1 MDGKRMTLTAGRRIL
16 NKELCD
22 KLVQSASLTINCN
35 VLITDETGYVISSN
49 DQQREGSLH
58 EASLEVIQARHKIYH
73 DRSAAMRLVG
83 TMPGMT
89 IPLFLED
96 AVIGTIGIT
105 GSPQEISRYGTLI
118 QQMAQIF
125 LAFYTQQ
132 QTTAQMDYRKLRL
145 IREIMTFD
153 RRIRQPEEV
162 YNIAYEM
169 GIDLNL
175 PRVGI
180 LVKHITPVGENAG
193 TEETDL
199 VSGRL
204 RERLVG
210 SFPGE
215 QDIICQMNDTEF
227 AVLARLPEGK
237 QGDEVGRLLETCRA
251 LEKAAGEEGL
261 RLQIG
266 LGGPVDSLEGLRR
279 SYEDAGFVVRI
290 LQSRGPVP
298 GCLPVDD
305 LILEK
310 LAAYLPEELCQELE
324 TGIYK
329 TIFESK
335 KREEVL
341 ETVGH
346 WCQQKFHFTDTAQ
359 ALHIHKSTLAY
370 RFRRIQE
377 NYGLDLYD
385 FQRVM
390 ALYLLHLRHSL
401 D

>member
-180 LVKHITPVGENAG
+180 LVKHITPEGENAG

-204 RERLVG
+204 RERLAG

-237 QGDEVGRLLETCRA
+237 QGTRWAGCWRPAAPWKRLR
-251 LEKAAGEEGL
+251 GEEGL

-266 LGGPVDSLEGLRR
+266 LGARWIPWGLRR

-346 WCQQKFHFTDTAQ
+346 WCQQKFHLPTPPRPCT
-359 ALHIHKSTLAY
+359 STKAPWLTGSGGS
-370 RFRRIQE
+370 RRT
-377 NYGLDLYD
+377 
-385 FQRVM
+385 M
-390 ALYLLHLRHSL
+390 AWTCMIFSG
-401 D
+401 